1 MARKGIGDTPEMDVL
16 DDTFGR
22 LKGLAK
28 DGQVVLS
35 VADLSQLEG
44 SMRHTWQG
52 EKTYIRKTPAEAF
65 AAPLIDPHDV
75 AQRGVDAVARE
86 LGLNRRTIYR
96 MLRKAYGGDAA
107 E

>member
-1 MARKGIGDTPEMDVL
+1 MARKGIGDTPEVDVL
-16 DDTFGR
+16 DDTFSR
-22 LKGLAK
+22 LKDMAK

-35 VADLSQLEG
+35 VAELAKIEG

-52 EKTYIRKTPAEAF
+52 EKVYIRKTSAQAF